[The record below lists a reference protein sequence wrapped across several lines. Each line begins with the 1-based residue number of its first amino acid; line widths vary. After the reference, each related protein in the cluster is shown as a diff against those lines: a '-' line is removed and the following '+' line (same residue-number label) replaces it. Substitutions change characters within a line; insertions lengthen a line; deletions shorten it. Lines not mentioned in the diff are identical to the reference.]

1 MVPRLLTVSD
11 ESGARRE
18 LELIGCDPGGIERM
32 APKMLGRL
40 VKISAVPCRAAN
52 VIKQEMLALGGDAA
66 VARGTVACVHPATDL
81 ILIGTQRQLLKLSRK
96 LSAQPFGLAETGHQ
110 LRGLLTA
117 LNSPAS
123 TLSGRSCHL
132 DCTRPLIMGILN
144 LTPDSFSDGGRFVR
158 LEAALQQA
166 RQMVA
171 EGADLIDIGGEST
184 RPGAPVVS
192 AEEELE
198 RVLPALEALARECPL
213 PLSVDTSKSQ
223 VARAALAAGAEFI
236 NDISGFNFDPA
247 MAATVA
253 AAGAGAF
260 LMHTRGRPRTMQQET
275 VYADLAGEV
284 LAGLAASLQQA
295 RAAGIAEER
304 LAVDPGIGFAKDAAG
319 NLEIL
324 RRLPEF
330 LSLGRPLLLGTSRKA
345 FIGRILDQ
353 PDPGRRLYGTLAT
366 VALGVAGGARLFRVH
381 DVGPAREAAMTAW
394 AVVAGTVE

>member
-1 MVPRLLTVSD
+1 MAPRLLTVRD
-11 ESGARRE
+11 ESAARRE

-32 APKMLGRL
+32 VPKMLGRL
-40 VKISAVPCRAAN
+40 VKIPAVPCRAAN

-66 VARGTVACVHPATDL
+66 VARGTVACLHPATDL

-96 LSAQPFGLAETGHQ
+96 LVAQPFGLAETGHQ

-117 LNSPAS
+117 LSAPAG
-123 TLSGRSCHL
+123 TLSGRSCRL

-158 LEAALQQA
+158 LEAALQRA
-166 RQMVA
+166 RQMMA
-171 EGADLIDIGGEST
+171 EGADLLDIGGEST
-184 RPGAPVVS
+184 RPGAPAVS

-198 RVLPALEALARECPL
+198 RVLPVLEALARECPL

-223 VARAALAAGAEFI
+223 VARAALAAGADFI
-236 NDISGFNFDPA
+236 NDISGFNFDPE

-260 LMHTRGRPRTMQQET
+260 LMHTRGRPQTMQQDT

-284 LAGLAASLQQA
+284 LAGLAASLQLA

-345 FIGRILDQ
+345 FIGRILGQ

-394 AVVAGTVE
+394 AVVAGAVE

>member
-40 VKISAVPCRAAN
+40 VKISAIPCRAAN

-236 NDISGFNFDPA
+236 NDISGFNFDPE

>member
-1 MVPRLLTVSD
+1 MN
-11 ESGARRE
+11 
-18 LELIGCDPGGIERM
+18 
-32 APKMLGRL
+32 AP
-40 VKISAVPCRAAN
+40 AN
-52 VIKQEMLALGGDAA
+52 
-66 VARGTVACVHPATDL
+66 
-81 ILIGTQRQLLKLSRK
+81 
-96 LSAQPFGLAETGHQ
+96 
-110 LRGLLTA
+110 
-117 LNSPAS
+117 
-123 TLSGRSCHL
+123 TLCGRSCHL

-144 LTPDSFSDGGRFVR
+144 LTPDSFSDGGRYLGR
-158 LEAALQQA
+158 EAALQQA

-184 RPGAPVVS
+184 RPGAPAVT
-192 AEEELE
+192 AEEEIE
-198 RVLPALEALARECPL
+198 RVLPVLEALARDCPL

-236 NDISGFNFDPA
+236 NDISGFNFDPE

-260 LMHTRGRPRTMQQET
+260 LMHTRGRPQTMQQDT
-275 VYADLAGEV
+275 VYGDLAGEV

-295 RAAGIAEER
+295 RAAGIDEER
-304 LAVDPGIGFAKDAAG
+304 LAVDPGIGFAKDVAG
-319 NLEIL
+319 NLEVL

-366 VALGVAGGARLFRVH
+366 VALGVAGGARIFRVH
-381 DVGPAREAAMTAW
+381 DVGPAREAALTAW
-394 AVVAGTVE
+394 AVVAGAVA